1 VVLYSEHRDDLYPT
15 DEMAENS
22 LASSSGWLREE
33 LELAEGDEA
42 IGWLPWP
49 ATEGGDISLQG

>member
-1 VVLYSEHRDDLYPT
+1 
-15 DEMAENS
+15 MAENS